1 MTTAALADAP
11 LRLLAQDAEDLAIIS
26 AALQDAVTHVGD
38 IDYQPG
44 ARTLTVCFNRFRW
57 EKGLDHGGERV
68 RVGLQLG
75 DVLKVQ
81 GRRLRSDVKDAVL
94 ALLAMEFEPAEAPS
108 GVITLHFAGGG
119 DLRVEVECI
128 DAVLADVSAP
138 WRCKKAPQHEIAAAQ
153 PERS

>member
-1 MTTAALADAP
+1 MAMAAQADTP
-11 LRLLAQDAEDLAIIS
+11 LRLLAEDAEDLAIIS

-38 IDYQPG
+38 IDYQPA

-57 EKGLDHGGERV
+57 EKGAEHGGERV

-75 DVLKVQ
+75 GVLKVLQ
-81 GRRLRSDVKDAVL
+81 RHLRCEAKDAVL
-94 ALLAMEFEPAEAPS
+94 SLLAMEFEPGEPPG

-138 WRCKKAPQHEIAAAQ
+138 WRCSKAPRHEVAV
-153 PERS
+153 EG